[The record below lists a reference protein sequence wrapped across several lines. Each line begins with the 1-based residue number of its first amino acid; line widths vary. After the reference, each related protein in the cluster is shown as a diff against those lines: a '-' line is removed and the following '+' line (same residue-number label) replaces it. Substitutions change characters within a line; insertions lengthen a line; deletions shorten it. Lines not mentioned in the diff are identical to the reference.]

1 MNGGPPLSV
10 VIPWADRPEIGITL
24 RRNAPLFAAAGAEVV
39 VVNCG
44 GDPDRLA
51 EALAGVPLP
60 GLRRVEVPASGFN
73 KGLALN
79 LGVSAARSGR
89 LFLLD
94 ADVVLQ
100 EDLLPRGI
108 GLLDRPCFVTIDR
121 VLESQPPRQ
130 INRPGLREVAHVVEL
145 VGPRNRKV
153 RLETNRV
160 RFRDASRSGP
170 GLILLT
176 REHFLAVDGMNSD
189 LEGWGW
195 EDLDLLARL
204 QLALRLPRRRWG
216 SVVHLSHGDDVR
228 RFDGP
233 APAANE
239 QRNYA
244 MCLINYGLGHYRG
257 TCGDDVATWG
267 DRIVLHAAGE
277 GE

>member
-1 MNGGPPLSV
+1 LNGEPPLSV
-10 VIPWADRPEIGITL
+10 VIPWADRPEIAITL
-24 RRNAPLFAAAGAEVV
+24 RRNAPLFTAVGAEVV

-44 GDPDRLA
+44 GDPDRLT

-60 GLRRVEVPASGFN
+60 GLRRVEVPATGFN

-79 LGVSAARSGR
+79 LGISAARSGR

-94 ADVVLQ
+94 ADVLLQ
-100 EDLLPRGI
+100 EGLLPRGI
-108 GLLDRPCFVTIDR
+108 GLLDRPCFVTVDR
-121 VLESQPPRQ
+121 VLESQPLRQ
-130 INRPGLREVAHVVEL
+130 IERPGLREVAQIIEL

-170 GLILLT
+170 GLILLA
-176 REHFLAVDGMNSD
+176 REHFVAVDGMNSD

-216 SVVHLSHGDDVR
+216 SVVHLSHGDEVR
-228 RFDGP
+228 RFEGP
-233 APAANE
+233 EPAANE
-239 QRNYA
+239 QRNQA
-244 MCLINYGLGHYRG
+244 MCLVNYGLGHYQG
-257 TCGDDVATWG
+257 TWADDVATWS
-267 DRIVLHAAGE
+267 DRIAVSEAGE
-277 GE
+277 GA